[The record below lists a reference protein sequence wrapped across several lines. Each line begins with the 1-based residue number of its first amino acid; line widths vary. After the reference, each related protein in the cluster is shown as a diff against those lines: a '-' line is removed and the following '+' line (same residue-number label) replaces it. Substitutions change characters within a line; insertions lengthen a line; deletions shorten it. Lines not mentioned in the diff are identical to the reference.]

1 MTSFKVND
9 KLYLVQKHVPA
20 NSKKVYTPS
29 NVNNILVLDCSG
41 SMSYELPKI
50 REQIKRKLPKLMHEG
65 DTLSIIW
72 FSGRGQFGTLL
83 EAEPVATLADL
94 SEVEKAVDRWL
105 RPVGMTGFKEP
116 LEEVS
121 KLVTRVTKKNSHPF
135 SLMFLSDG
143 CDNQWD
149 RTSILK
155 ATENAATSL
164 SAATFV
170 EYGYYADRPML
181 SAMAE
186 KAGGSLIFAA
196 DFDQYSP
203 QLETTITK
211 TVAGKKVQVDLPGDV
226 ICGFAYAL
234 SGGEITTYGVEN
246 GSVSVPENLD
256 SVWYLSPTQVGQVI
270 DTINSTTA
278 SGAAY
283 AALSLFSIRA
293 KSDVVWALLKTL
305 GDTKFIDSFAACF
318 GKQRYTQFMEET
330 KAAAF
335 DSKLRLEHGY
345 DPNKVPADDAFTVLD
360 LLELLQ
366 NDPET
371 RLLLDLPDFKY
382 SRIGRGRLDA
392 DTVLTSE
399 EQSQIETLTAQMKS
413 EKDPKVVAKLAA
425 EIASI
430 SNKPEALKFVQD
442 PCPEGYPLSG
452 LVLAEDRPNVSVRVR
467 KYGTVDLSKRLPDA
481 FSGAG
486 LGKVPSLFKT
496 FVYRAYT
503 LVKDGLINVE
513 WLPLSTSKATYDKIK
528 ANTKSYYVV
537 GDHTKYCVNLSS
549 LPVINRKMV
558 NAVSAKELFERE
570 YELLDCQAG
579 VKVFKSYLNELFP
592 TKAGEAYS
600 ALYGEE
606 AAQWL
611 KDNGISETNG
621 FNPKSVQA
629 PATDVYMA
637 KELSASIKGYSSL
650 PSLKDVQAK
659 LKSGKLNGPGMLMA
673 PYVALVESKKADPN
687 LKDTLA
693 ANLESRTN
701 AVRNQML
708 KLAKLKFAIV
718 VGQVWPTELPT
729 VNDTQYKLT
738 LPDGKVLDCK
748 LEMKEVEVKI

>member
-20 NSKKVYTPS
+20 NSKTVYTPS

-41 SMSYELPKI
+41 SMHYELPKI

-121 KLVTRVTKKNSHPF
+121 KLVTRVAKKNSNPF

-149 RTSILK
+149 RSSILK

-203 QLETTITK
+203 QLETTMTK
-211 TVAGKKVQVDLPGDV
+211 PVAGKKVQVDLPGDV

-278 SGAAY
+278 NGAAY

-305 GDTKFIDSFAACF
+305 GDVKFIDQFASCF

-335 DSKLRLEHGY
+335 DSKLRCEYGY
-345 DPNKVPADDAFTVLD
+345 DPDKVPAEDAFTVLD

-399 EQSQIETLTAQMKS
+399 EQSQIETLTTQMKS

-442 PCPEGYPLSG
+442 PCPEGYALSG

-467 KYGTVDLSKRLPDA
+467 KFGTVDLSKRLPEA
-481 FSGAG
+481 FSGTG
-486 LGKVPSLFKT
+486 LGKVPSQFKT
-496 FVYRAYT
+496 FVYRNYT

-570 YELLDCQAG
+570 YELLNSQAS

-592 TKAGEAYS
+592 AKAGEAYS

-659 LKSGKLNGPGMLMA
+659 LKSGKLNGPGMMMA

-693 ANLESRTN
+693 ANLESHTN

-748 LEMKEVEVKI
+748 LEMKEVEVRI